1 MFLVIPGAETWD
13 CGERLSG
20 LWGLCWLISAPSGA
34 QHLPFHLH
42 ILCLGVA
49 PPSAQASHHFLLS
62 VQQAR
67 SAYTVS
73 SASFPRSIQ
82 VQARGYLPRED

>member
-13 CGERLSG
+13 WGGRLSG
-20 LWGLCWLISAPSGA
+20 LWGLSWFISALSGV
-34 QHLPFHLH
+34 QPLPFHLS

-49 PPSAQASHHFLLS
+49 PPSAQASHYFLLS
-62 VQQAR
+62 VQWAR

-73 SASFPRSIQ
+73 SASFP
-82 VQARGYLPRED
+82 